1 MAKKRSATYCYPS
14 RYSDRKGEHDIAW
27 VTARQY
33 IVELICENKAA
44 QDNKELPS
52 SFYIKVK
59 EDHPAYE
66 LNLWWKKFF
75 KQQIYNRAL
84 GKLIKDHGVDKIIA
98 FLKDNK
104 YITSLRPKWVH
115 ERIDKYQYNGPS
127 RTPIIEQKKSPPEEN
142 KKPLKFRRKETK
154 GSIISKLKDAE

>member
-14 RYSDRKGEHDIAW
+14 RYSDKKGEHDIAW

-33 IVELICENKAA
+33 IVELVCENKAA

-52 SFYIKVK
+52 SFYVKVEK
-59 EDHPAYE
+59 EHSAYE

-75 KQQIYNRAL
+75 KQQIYNKTL
-84 GKLIKDHGVDKIIA
+84 GNLIDEHGVDKIIA
-98 FLKDNK
+98 FLKENK

-115 ERIDKYQYNGPS
+115 ERIDNYDYKGPS
-127 RTPIIEQKKSPPEEN
+127 RIPIIEQKTGPDEED
-142 KKPLKFRRKETK
+142 KKPLKFRRKEIK
-154 GSIISKLKDAE
+154 DSIISKLKDAE

>member
-14 RYSDRKGEHDIAW
+14 RYSDKKGEHDIAW

-33 IVELICENKAA
+33 IVELVCENKAA

-52 SFYIKVK
+52 SFYVKVEK
-59 EDHPAYE
+59 DHSAYE

-75 KQQIYNRAL
+75 KQQIYNKTL
-84 GKLIKDHGVDKIIA
+84 GNLIDKHGVDKIIA
-98 FLKDNK
+98 FLKENK

-115 ERIDKYQYNGPS
+115 ERIDNYDYKGPS
-127 RTPIIEQKKSPPEEN
+127 RIPIIEQKTGPDEED
-142 KKPLKFRRKETK
+142 KKPLKFRRKEIK
-154 GSIISKLKDAE
+154 NSIISKLKDAE